1 MQALIGKKLG
11 QQLHAYANGIDQT
24 PVLSK
29 PGEAKGYSNSTTLA
43 RDVRSEEE
51 ANRILL
57 ALADSVASRI
67 RADGVRAYCVS
78 VTIRANDFK
87 DKSHQQTLL
96 EPTDITDEIFRVSKR
111 LFAQLWDGQ
120 TPLRLL
126 GISLTQLTRDEYVQ
140 QSLFPDEKK
149 EREKKLDQAVDHI
162 RGKFGSDTIC
172 RGAILRSDLQVGKKY
187 KSQLDDKK
195 K

>member
-1 MQALIGKKLG
+1 MCQALIGKKLG

-96 EPTDITDEIFRVSKR
+96 E
-111 LFAQLWDGQ
+111 
-120 TPLRLL
+120 
-126 GISLTQLTRDEYVQ
+126 
-140 QSLFPDEKK
+140 
-149 EREKKLDQAVDHI
+149 KKLDQAVDHI

>member
-67 RADGVRAYCVS
+67 RADGVRAYCVAS
-78 VTIRANDFK
+78 R
-87 DKSHQQTLL
+87 
-96 EPTDITDEIFRVSKR
+96 
-111 LFAQLWDGQ
+111 
-120 TPLRLL
+120 
-126 GISLTQLTRDEYVQ
+126 YVQ
-140 QSLFPDEKK
+140 MISRINPINKRFW
-149 EREKKLDQAVDHI
+149 
-162 RGKFGSDTIC
+162 T
-172 RGAILRSDLQVGKKY
+172 Y
-187 KSQLDDKK
+187 
-195 K
+195 

>member
-1 MQALIGKKLG
+1 M
-11 QQLHAYANGIDQT
+11 
-24 PVLSK
+24 
-29 PGEAKGYSNSTTLA
+29 
-43 RDVRSEEE
+43 RSEEE

-87 DKSHQQTLL
+87 DKSHQQTLS

-126 GISLTQLTRDEYVQ
+126 ES
-140 QSLFPDEKK
+140 P
-149 EREKKLDQAVDHI
+149 
-162 RGKFGSDTIC
+162 
-172 RGAILRSDLQVGKKY
+172 
-187 KSQLDDKK
+187 
-195 K
+195 